1 MAHENVI
8 GFVFV
13 FCAFAALIYEFLQK
27 RFFPTRRPLTEAA
40 KTDLIIFI
48 LGTYILAVTLRL
60 DQIDR
65 SLQDTLPSPSNQ
77 YDQSL
82 RDYISFLRDGSKSG
96 HITFSNHH
104 ESMTSLLRS
113 IGAAQKS
120 YDALNLYT
128 TGWQGGMRELYDAS
142 VDAVRRKV
150 DVWRCF
156 VIREQ
161 YAPGE
166 FEIQIKAMARQ
177 NHDGIH
183 VYWVKESD
191 LNKMPYF
198 RENPLRSMA
207 LVDSEWLL
215 VDTSPADRGD
225 SPRGDSPSETM
236 VTWVPAEVARNPFSQ
251 LKTYGY
257 IKQFQEAELIKLKEE
272 SAKLD
277 RAPR

>member
-1 MAHENVI
+1 MTHENVI

-13 FCAFAALIYEFLQK
+13 ICAVVALIYEFLQK
-27 RFFPTRRPLTEAA
+27 RFFPTRLPLTEAA
-40 KTDLIIFI
+40 KTDLIILI
-48 LGTYILAVTLRL
+48 LGAYILTVTLRL

-65 SLQDTLPSPSNQ
+65 NLQDALPSPSNQ
-77 YDQSL
+77 YDKDLRGHISSL
-82 RDYISFLRDGSKSG
+82 REGSKNR

-113 IGAAQKS
+113 IGAAQES
-120 YDALNLYT
+120 YEALNLYT

-156 VIREQ
+156 VIHDQ

-166 FEIQIKAMARQ
+166 FEIQIKAMAEQ
-177 NHDGIH
+177 NNDGIH
-183 VYWVKESD
+183 VFWVKESD
-191 LNKMPYF
+191 LNKMPFF

-207 LVDSEWLL
+207 LVDSAWLL

-236 VTWVPAEVARNPFSQ
+236 VTWVPAEVAKNPFSQ

-257 IKQFQEAELIKLKEE
+257 IKPFREADLMKLNEE
-272 SAKLD
+272 YSKLE
-277 RAPR
+277 RATK